1 MFHITVNIAD
11 SRVPGLQNP
20 QKRLSMDF
28 DHRQYTLGIPNPL
41 QQSTIIHHFY
51 PHMFDS

>member
-11 SRVPGLQNP
+11 FRVPVLQN
-20 QKRLSMDF
+20 RLSMDF
-28 DHRQYTLGIPNPL
+28 DHRQYTVGIPNPL